1 MSTVLCIDTASA
13 EIAVAL
19 AVDGA
24 IVASVSHDATMQHS
38 QVLLATIDGVLG
50 RRRQELT
57 GIAVVRGPGNYA
69 GLRVGLAT
77 AQGLAL
83 SLRLPIRGISTLEA
97 AVRAAG
103 VAECVAIHPAGRGEF
118 GVQAFNGGVASGPMY
133 VATTEELIAAHPHP
147 PIPPPDPGEEEFIA
161 ALVGE
166 GAGAFEGIE
175 VTPGARCRAA
185 LLALIRDFD
194 SGANAEVDAVYL
206 REPNITLPRAKPA
219 AAVGR

>member
-1 MSTVLCIDTASA
+1 VSTILCIDTASA

-19 AVDGA
+19 AFDGA
-24 IVASVSHDATMQHS
+24 IVASVSRDATMQHS
-38 QVLLATIDGVLG
+38 QVLLATIAGVLG
-50 RRRQELT
+50 GRRQELT

-83 SLRLPIRGISTLEA
+83 SLSVPIRGISTLEA
-97 AVRAAG
+97 AARAG
-103 VAECVAIHPAGRGEF
+103 DTPDCLAIHPAGRGEF
-118 GVQAFNGGVASGPMY
+118 AAQRFRHGAATDSMH
-133 VATTEELIAAHPHP
+133 VATAEEFARRPHP
-147 PIPPPDPGEEEFIA
+147 SPPSPDPGEGEQHGMLA
-161 ALVGE
+161 GE
-166 GAGAFEGIE
+166 GAGAFGGIE
-175 VTPGARCRAA
+175 VTPDERCRAA
-185 LLALIRDFD
+185 LLALIGDFD